1 MQVVVQEGE
10 FDPTKV
16 VVPIVALNDEDGSVE
31 FLGSGFFVGE
41 ESFLVT
47 AHHVIKGKDYIDIV
61 VLPNLDNVYTAT
73 LIKEDT
79 EVDLS
84 VLHVEGYRPERRLAL
99 YPDNNLLFN
108 QPCVC
113 CEYGTT
119 RSLGNRVEISP
130 AVRMGNITRCFK
142 SLDFYGK
149 AGEMALE
156 LSFPALQGASGAPIM
171 TSDNFLVMGI
181 IIANLAY
188 HLLPAQIEETLNQ
201 DGEKVEEVRYMLPQA
216 IAVHVKHLRMLL
228 E

>member
-84 VLHVEGYRPERRLAL
+84 VLHVYHQ
-99 YPDNNLLFN
+99 LL
-108 QPCVC
+108 
-113 CEYGTT
+113 
-119 RSLGNRVEISP
+119 
-130 AVRMGNITRCFK
+130 
-142 SLDFYGK
+142 
-149 AGEMALE
+149 
-156 LSFPALQGASGAPIM
+156 
-171 TSDNFLVMGI
+171 
-181 IIANLAY
+181 
-188 HLLPAQIEETLNQ
+188 
-201 DGEKVEEVRYMLPQA
+201 
-216 IAVHVKHLRMLL
+216 
-228 E
+228 